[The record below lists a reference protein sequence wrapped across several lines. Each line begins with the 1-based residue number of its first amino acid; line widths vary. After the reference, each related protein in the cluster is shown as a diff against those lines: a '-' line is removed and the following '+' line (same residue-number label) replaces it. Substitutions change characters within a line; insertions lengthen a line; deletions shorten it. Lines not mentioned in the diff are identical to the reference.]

1 MKEKGLLFI
10 CLLIISKA
18 VFADMPGNVP
28 RQDVTAKFINI
39 SSLGNY
45 TLHVLDYKSDY
56 ILTHDTLYNI
66 YASRGVPHNILVYA
80 EHGKSQF
87 TDTFFLSEFE
97 QSDYEI
103 TFTGVQNNKLQYG
116 LKSTALQGQNKTDE
130 KGITKEVKNFW
141 KTNEILIGVSLVALL
156 GLIVFFIW
164 RKKKPGKNNI
174 DPIL

>member
-1 MKEKGLLFI
+1 MKKKQLLFI

-18 VFADMPGNVP
+18 VFADMPGNKP
-28 RQDVTAKFINI
+28 RQDVTASFINI
-39 SSLGNY
+39 STLGNY

-56 ILTHDTLYNI
+56 ILTHDKLHNI

-80 EHGKSQF
+80 EQGNSQF
-87 TDTFFLSEFE
+87 TDTFPLNEFQ
-97 QSDYEI
+97 QSNFEI
-103 TFTGVQNNKLQYG
+103 TFTGVQNNKLQYD

-130 KGITKEVKNFW
+130 KGITEEVKSFW
-141 KTNEILIGVSLVALL
+141 KTNELLIGVSLVALL